1 MAQYIK
7 RKGQIVNNVMPS
19 YRVIQEFEHFFLA
32 SYCGVW
38 KDYWKDEYELITQD
52 EKERHR

>member
-38 KDYWKDEYELITQD
+38 KDYWKDEYELITED